1 MCRFIGKAISDKQDV
16 LNLILSNLAY
26 EVTGE
31 DDTLEMYAIE
41 KQLKTLSGIM
51 DETLALLATSPVV
64 RTKANKNE
72 PLIRFVFS
80 YLWFATGLVTMQG
93 IVCTLRVPL
102 HAVQLTASEERSKC
116 LHLRKSS
123 AADIANDCAIHRA
136 NA

>member
-26 EVTGE
+26 AVTGE

-64 RTKANKNE
+64 RTKSLHCSKYIKKSNIKV
-72 PLIRFVFS
+72 FVIAFS
-80 YLWFATGLVTMQG
+80 MRL
-93 IVCTLRVPL
+93 
-102 HAVQLTASEERSKC
+102 
-116 LHLRKSS
+116 
-123 AADIANDCAIHRA
+123 D
-136 NA
+136 